1 MRPFEPQGEG
11 AITRPCEAARRL
23 RDHETQQKT
32 IWAMLTLPA
41 VLKKKQEDQYIQI
54 KKVFSILGAYETF
67 FGRSL
72 DPKKSKGFEKPLVQS
87 FYNTPD

>member
-41 VLKKKQEDQYIQI
+41 VLKISKIDQYIQI

-72 DPKKSKGFEKPLVQS
+72 DPKNPRGLKNL
-87 FYNTPD
+87 